1 VCSSAE
7 EDFFVF
13 GKEKED
19 EKEKKKA
26 SSELWME
33 TSANF

>member
-1 VCSSAE
+1 VCSVEDWKREGEE
-7 EDFFVF
+7 EDP
-13 GKEKED
+13 K
-19 EKEKKKA
+19 KEKKKA